1 MTRYVRDVLAVPLCL
16 WNTSRA
22 KKEELLPSERIRV
35 PFVSTVN
42 NIADFFTKALP
53 DTYTVIF
60 DKFTH
65 EKVTPVDM
73 CFMRPW
79 CSGL

>member
-1 MTRYVRDVLAVPLCL
+1 
-16 WNTSRA
+16 
-22 KKEELLPSERIRV
+22 
-35 PFVSTVN
+35 VN

-73 CFMRPW
+73 LHAAMVLGVVGYVDT
-79 CSGL
+79 GLVVHK